1 MKGLRN
7 IEVKKVIRR
16 SHWKK
21 GMVGF
26 LVACMMFSFAGCGS
40 KSSADQMAYSYA
52 TSTESA
58 PGAMADNGMAVM
70 EEGIVEYE
78 MTADEPME
86 MKAESVSRESADNV
100 STAMTERK
108 LIKTVEMDVETQ
120 SFDELLESI
129 QKQVT
134 ELGGY
139 IENMNTYNGS
149 AYSGYRSNRDA
160 NLTIRIPKENLDGF
174 LNTVSGISNVV
185 RRNES
190 VKDITLNYVDLES
203 HKDALKTEQT
213 RLLELLEKAETV
225 EDIITIEQRLSDVRY
240 QLESM
245 ESQLRTYD
253 NQVDYSTVYLY
264 INEVEIL
271 TPVEEET
278 IGERISS
285 GFMESLDNIGEGFVE
300 FGIWFVI
307 HIPYLV
313 LGAIFIAA
321 FICLLLW
328 LLKHSTKPPK
338 TPKQTTKKEQE

>member
-1 MKGLRN
+1 
-7 IEVKKVIRR
+7 
-16 SHWKK
+16 
-21 GMVGF
+21 
-26 LVACMMFSFAGCGS
+26 
-40 KSSADQMAYSYA
+40 
-52 TSTESA
+52 
-58 PGAMADNGMAVM
+58 
-70 EEGIVEYE
+70 
-78 MTADEPME
+78 
-86 MKAESVSRESADNV
+86 
-100 STAMTERK
+100 
-108 LIKTVEMDVETQ
+108 
-120 SFDELLESI
+120 
-129 QKQVT
+129 
-134 ELGGY
+134 
-139 IENMNTYNGS
+139 
-149 AYSGYRSNRDA
+149 
-160 NLTIRIPKENLDGF
+160 
-174 LNTVSGISNVV
+174 
-185 RRNES
+185 
-190 VKDITLNYVDLES
+190 
-203 HKDALKTEQT
+203 
-213 RLLELLEKAETV
+213 
-225 EDIITIEQRLSDVRY
+225 
-240 QLESM
+240 M